1 MNKKTTP
8 LSAAHLPP
16 IDDAYEEDRRHRE
29 PTIEELLASIRR
41 IISEESELLETAAT
55 SVNHP
60 ASRNAAPARPP
71 SDFEDEGEERI
82 KERHKTR
89 TRQSF
94 STRELSGERVDR
106 VVEIDDEASEEILSA
121 QTASIVSDHFEALAA
136 QAFFEKSDQV
146 AEIAQRLMRP
156 LLKQWLDD
164 HLPEMVERLVQA
176 EIKRISRQGRDS

>member
-16 IDDAYEEDRRHRE
+16 IDEAYEEDRRHRE

-60 ASRNAAPARPP
+60 TSRSAAPA
-71 SDFEDEGEERI
+71 
-82 KERHKTR
+82 
-89 TRQSF
+89 RQSF
-94 STRELSGERVDR
+94 STREMSGERIDR
-106 VVEIDDEASEEILSA
+106 VAEIDDDESEEILSA

-146 AEIAQRLMRP
+146 AELAQRLMRP

-176 EIKRISRQGRDS
+176 EIKRIARQGRDS

>member
-71 SDFEDEGEERI
+71 SDFEDEGGGTDQRASQDADAPVFLDARAER
-82 KERHKTR
+82 
-89 TRQSF
+89 
-94 STRELSGERVDR
+94 
-106 VVEIDDEASEEILSA
+106 
-121 QTASIVSDHFEALAA
+121 
-136 QAFFEKSDQV
+136 
-146 AEIAQRLMRP
+146 
-156 LLKQWLDD
+156 
-164 HLPEMVERLVQA
+164 
-176 EIKRISRQGRDS
+176 

>member
-1 MNKKTTP
+1 MNKKHLP

-16 IDDAYEEDRRHRE
+16 LDDEYEEDRRHRE

-41 IISEESELLETAAT
+41 IISEESELLETASA
-55 SVNHP
+55 SANSS
-60 ASRNAAPARPP
+60 ASRGAASTRRP
-71 SDFEDEGEERI
+71 SHFEDEREERI
-82 KERHKTR
+82 KERHEKS

-94 STRELSGERVDR
+94 QTRDLSGEGVDSRV
-106 VVEIDDEASEEILSA
+106 ESDDAVSEEILSA
-121 QTASIVSDHFEALAA
+121 QTATIVSDHFKALAA
-136 QAFFEKSDQV
+136 HAFFDKSDQI
-146 AEIAQRLMRP
+146 AELAQGLMKP